1 MADRQ
6 IKNKKTIKTRKK
18 MDTEESEV
26 QEVQITTLIDEGI
39 NNKKLDPI
47 IYNQYSSKEYLE
59 TEESLK
65 KFSEPPN
72 EEKFEEVKIEQQKL
86 EDINIRNFKFLE
98 SKSYKNEVVETED
111 LKFRSVNNKS
121 FIFNNNI
128 DNQNSFKERQET
140 EETLRRFT
148 DQNEK
153 TNHEDSKYI
162 EKIRINQFDV
172 QDNQNLNKKENKY
185 DFFIYDSNDLKNS
198 DSKLCVSSLII
209 LVLIGAT
216 IILRS
221 ISLYKN
227 KP

>member
-39 NNKKLDPI
+39 NNKKLESI

>member
-1 MADRQ
+1 MFLK
-6 IKNKKTIKTRKK
+6 IF
-18 MDTEESEV
+18 SC
-26 QEVQITTLIDEGI
+26 LIF
-39 NNKKLDPI
+39 LFCF
-47 IYNQYSSKEYLE
+47 L
-59 TEESLK
+59 
-65 KFSEPPN
+65 
-72 EEKFEEVKIEQQKL
+72 
-86 EDINIRNFKFLE
+86 NIRNFKFLE